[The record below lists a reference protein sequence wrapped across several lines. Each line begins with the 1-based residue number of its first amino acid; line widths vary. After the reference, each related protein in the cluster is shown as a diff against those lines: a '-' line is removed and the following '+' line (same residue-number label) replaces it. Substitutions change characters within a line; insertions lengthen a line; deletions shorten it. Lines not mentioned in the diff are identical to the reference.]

1 MRIDSLQLLLWILVF
16 IGGIYLT
23 IRYLWPLVL
32 LILAV
37 IGYGMFRMYLL
48 NKRVREQAE
57 KADEELF
64 SRENSYQDD
73 LFYEQA
79 ARKREESGEVVDV
92 EFTRKEEPEKE
103 EKRI

>member
-1 MRIDSLQLLLWILVF
+1 MRIDSFQLLLWILVF

-32 LILAV
+32 IILAI
-37 IGYGMFRMYLL
+37 IGFGLFWVYLL
-48 NKRVREQAE
+48 NKQVKEEARKAE
-57 KADEELF
+57 EELF
-64 SRENSYQDD
+64 SRPNSYQND

-79 ARKREESGEVVDV
+79 AKKREESGEVVDV
-92 EFTRKEEPEKE
+92 EFTRKEESDQE